1 MNKNK
6 NNSNPISEEEFFNQ
20 LLKDA
25 GITTKNYFKFRAEVC
40 SDVIDFHRTIMQASD
55 SCFIIWEFGY
65 SRDYCL
71 PDVECTLTTSLSI
84 EQVRRFMKLNEDS
97 HVMIETLNYANQY
110 DGERNQID

>member
-40 SDVIDFHRTIMQASD
+40 SDVIEFHRTIMQASD

-71 PDVECTLTTSLSI
+71 PDVECKLTTSLSI

-97 HVMIETLNYANQY
+97 HVMIETLNYADQY